1 MTAAEALSPPREAS
15 ALFGHGAAERTLV
28 EAVQSGRL
36 PHAWLFAGP
45 PGIGKATL
53 AFRFARYL
61 LAGAAQDTGLF
72 GDAPVSL
79 ALPEDHPTFRQVAS
93 GGHADLL
100 TVERPLAETKDKGAA
115 KRVRDLPI
123 DQVRRI
129 APFLRMTPAEG
140 GWRVVILDEAERM
153 NRHGANAVLKV
164 LEEPPPRALIVM
176 VANNPGAL
184 LPTIRSRCRLLRLSP
199 LPEETVRAVLQ
210 QAAPEMPDADRH
222 LLARLAEGSLGRALA
237 LLDDD
242 GLALYRTLIDM
253 LATLPEPDLVAVH
266 ALGDRLSAPGSDRAW
281 QTTTELLLGWLERLV
296 RANVRPDWPGDP
308 TDDDLTGGDAMVMR
322 RLAESHGL
330 DRLLELWDKTSHLV
344 ARTEGANLDR
354 KQTVL
359 AVFAALAAGFRP

>member
-1 MTAAEALSPPREAS
+1 MDTAHTLPPPRQATT
-15 ALFGHGAAERTLV
+15 LFGHEAAERTLV
-28 EAVQSGRL
+28 ESVRGGRL
-36 PHAWLFAGP
+36 PHAWLIAGP

-61 LAGAAQDTGLF
+61 LAGAPVDTGLF
-72 GDAPVSL
+72 GDAPASL
-79 ALPEDHPTFRQVAS
+79 ALPEDHPTFRRVAS

-100 TVERPLAETKDKGAA
+100 TIERPLAETREKGAS

-123 DQVRRI
+123 NEVRRI

-164 LEEPPPRALIVM
+164 LEEPPTRALILM
-176 VANNPGAL
+176 VANNPGRL

-199 LPEETVRAVLQ
+199 LPEATLEAVLR
-210 QAAPEMPDADRH
+210 QAAPEMPDADRR

-237 LLDDD
+237 LLDGD
-242 GLALYRTLIDM
+242 GLALYRALMDM
-253 LATLPEPDLVAVH
+253 LATLPEPDPVAVH
-266 ALGDRLSAPGSDRAW
+266 AFGDRLSGPASEGAW

-296 RANVRPDWPGDP
+296 RANARQDWPE
-308 TDDDLTGGDAMVMR
+308 DLKDGDAVVMR
-322 RLAESHGL
+322 RLGERHGL
-330 DRLLELWDKTSHLV
+330 DRLLELWDKTSHLI

-359 AVFAALAAGFRP
+359 AVFAALASGFRC